1 MRVQPETVAL
11 VFGLVAVIVMA
22 TMLRRRRMR
31 EKYAVLWVLVAG
43 FVLGLGFFPEALTW
57 AATLLGVAV
66 PLNLLYFLGGLAA
79 LLICV
84 QFSVEFVAARGAH
97 PPPGRHRV
105 GTLQPAERSGTGYRR
120 CAAPHPAGLVN

>member
-57 AATLLGVAV
+57 AATRLGVAV

-84 QFSVEFVAARGAH
+84 QFSVELSQLEERTRRLAEEVALLRAEHER
-97 PPPGRHRV
+97 PSGRQEQTDV
-105 GTLQPAERSGTGYRR
+105 DG
-120 CAAPHPAGLVN
+120 

>member
-1 MRVQPETVAL
+1 MRRTNLLKQYPL
-11 VFGLVAVIVMA
+11 LSYFGLA
-22 TMLRRRRMR
+22 
-31 EKYAVLWVLVAG
+31 Y
-43 FVLGLGFFPEALTW
+43 ALTW

-97 PPPGRHRV
+97 PPPGAGPHRAGVPQPGYVPSDGSAFFRLV
-105 GTLQPAERSGTGYRR
+105 GDIVIVADAVCG
-120 CAAPHPAGLVN
+120 